1 MKKIFITL
9 LFLLTVCIPAFAEY
23 KPIPMNMSK
32 QYKTEIEHII
42 DSEYDQIIKKID
54 NLVLECKNKRDKIIQ
69 NGFNTDDYIN
79 LILISEVCIPAADLD
94 LYAHLMK
101 VTQEKYLGL
110 KYEPIGT
117 DTPNPLHEYLY
128 PYMKDN
134 NINETKLT
142 KIIIYESKQIKVV
155 EKYIKQVEK
164 HRP

>member
-1 MKKIFITL
+1 
-9 LFLLTVCIPAFAEY
+9 
-23 KPIPMNMSK
+23 
-32 QYKTEIEHII
+32 
-42 DSEYDQIIKKID
+42 
-54 NLVLECKNKRDKIIQ
+54 
-69 NGFNTDDYIN
+69 
-79 LILISEVCIPAADLD
+79 
-94 LYAHLMK
+94 MK

-117 DTPNPLHEYLY
+117 DTPNPLYEYLY

-164 HRP
+164 YRP